1 MVPIWPKGLS
11 PTAAFALSSETA
23 TVFWVAKY
31 LIDSGD
37 KERTALPM
45 TVAAIRAI
53 LRMFTL
59 PLG

>member
-1 MVPIWPKGLS
+1 L

-23 TVFWVAKY
+23 TLFWVAKY